1 MSIFITASPRAVV
14 IALACAFAA
23 AAHAQPSGE
32 AIVILSDDRGN
43 EASIGAMRDLRE
55 GLTPATLAGPAIV
68 EEFRRLCLD
77 TNFDAAAHEAAAAAS
92 SWGFARQEILLPAER
107 NRPEARMIDFRAPSA
122 ITSLWRGENA
132 EALRG
137 RPYARRSRGVSFT
150 SGVSPRDFW
159 APQCSLSLRVQ
170 GLTDAAPLAAA
181 LEAAIGAPP
190 TRVVLRDS
198 FADGHWMIAAGAGP
212 ARRVSF
218 DVVDMKRPAQLVHLT
233 VQTLPQGRNN

>member
-1 MSIFITASPRAVV
+1 MSLLINPSTRIIV
-14 IALACAFAA
+14 IAAACGFAV

-55 GLTPATLAGPAIV
+55 GLTPAALAGPAIV
-68 EEFRRLCLD
+68 AEFKRLCLD
-77 TNFDAAAHEAAAAAS
+77 TNFDAAAHAAAAAAS
-92 SWGFARQEILLPAER
+92 SWGFARVETVLAAER
-107 NRPEARMIDFRAPSA
+107 NRAEARMVDFRAASA
-122 ITSLWRGENA
+122 ITSLWRGENGD
-132 EALRG
+132 ALRG

-170 GLTDAAPLAAA
+170 GLTDAAALAAA

-190 TRVVLRDS
+190 TRAVLRDS

-233 VQTLPQGRNN
+233 VQTLPAGNR